1 MNSWTVEIKDFQS
14 LQRVHLDI
22 VPGINIITGRTN
34 IGKSAV
40 IRAIDS
46 ALFNM
51 GDDSMVRGGQRMSGV
66 SIDNGTHKMLFCRD
80 AKSTSEKTAYQFDD
94 GTVQR
99 KVGRTQLPEVAQ
111 MFNIRDVRMQNGTKM
126 KINFW
131 YQNDKPFLMD
141 KTAGQLYEFLSL
153 SSCDRYS
160 RILKT
165 MAADLKIQAADINN
179 ITTEID
185 TLKVVNNR
193 KQDFI
198 DKNAGYDDLYVKI
211 VTADQQRR
219 ALQEIED
226 IISRLRDLSGKIKS
240 SKSQL
245 SSVSDRLSKLPLQE
259 LSDKFSEV
267 QTSYANCSS
276 LESDIQS
283 INNASSRISDKTS
296 VSNEVSK
303 KFDGISGALSGMSE
317 RVQAVVQESANLR
330 DIEQIHSI
338 CGTVKS
344 KVERVS
350 NRISEISSKDTIDSI
365 GIQSRVSKIESE
377 TSECAILEGM
387 LRSIKSL
394 SDRSKGKKSDIESL
408 DSKIQENDSELEVLK
423 QSVGYCPYCG
433 TVFEKKE

>member
-165 MAADLKIQAADINN
+165 MTADLKIQAADINN

-226 IISRLRDLSGKIKS
+226 IISRLRDLSERIKS

-245 SSVSDRLSKLPLQE
+245 SSVSDKLSKFPLQE

-283 INNASSRISDKTS
+283 INNASSKISDKTS
-296 VSNEVSK
+296 VSYEVSK
-303 KFDGISGALSGMSE
+303 KFDGISKALSSVSE
-317 RVQAVVQESANLR
+317 VVRTVIQESADLR
-330 DIEQIHSI
+330 DIEQIHFV

-344 KVERVS
+344 KIERVS
-350 NRISEISSKDTIDSI
+350 GRISEISSKGMIDSMD
-365 GIQSRVSKIESE
+365 IQSRVSKMESE
-377 TSECAILEGM
+377 TSECADLESM

-394 SDRSKGKKSDIESL
+394 SDRSRGKKSDIESL